1 MGKEKNEWLGFYKQ
15 YKLHQACAHDGFRP
29 AMEHIQFKNGYAYA
43 SDAHIAI
50 KAALS
55 SISALSQEDIDKLN
69 GHYIHSS
76 QWPLLLKYS
85 NIEVG
90 EGVIT
95 LKGDN
100 GAKTV
105 ITLRDGVEG
114 ITKYPDIEKLF
125 EPEKRDKEAS
135 IHAIGFSFKLLS
147 KLRSAMGLTDKTMLY
162 FTGGCAGPIYVK
174 GEDSKFIDVQ
184 GLIMPM
190 LLND

>member
-15 YKLHQACAHDGFRP
+15 YKLHQACANDGFRP

>member
-1 MGKEKNEWLGFYKQ
+1 MAKEKNEWLGFYKQ
-15 YKLHQACAHDGFRP
+15 YKLHQACANDGLRP

-50 KAALS
+50 KAALK
-55 SISALSQEDIDKLN
+55 SICALSQEDIDKLN
-69 GHYIHSS
+69 GYYIHSS
-76 QWPLLLKYS
+76 QWSLLLKYS

-90 EGVIT
+90 EGVIN
-95 LKGDN
+95 LKGEN
-100 GAKTV
+100 GVKTV
-105 ITLRDGVEG
+105 ITLRDCVEG

-125 EPEKRDKEAS
+125 EPEKCDKEAS
-135 IHAIGFSFKLLS
+135 LHAIGFSFKLLS

-162 FTGGCAGPIYVK
+162 FTGGGADPIYVK

>member
-1 MGKEKNEWLGFYKQ
+1 MEKKKNEWLGFYKQ
-15 YKLHQACAHDGFRP
+15 YKLHQVCANDGFRP

-43 SDAHIAI
+43 SDAHMAI

-69 GHYIHSS
+69 GYYIHLS

-125 EPEKRDKEAS
+125 APDKRDKEAS
-135 IHAIGFSFKLLS
+135 LHAIGFSFKLLS

-162 FTGGCAGPIYVK
+162 FTGGGADPIYVK
-174 GEDSKFIDVQ
+174 GEDSKHIDVQ

-190 LLND
+190 LLID